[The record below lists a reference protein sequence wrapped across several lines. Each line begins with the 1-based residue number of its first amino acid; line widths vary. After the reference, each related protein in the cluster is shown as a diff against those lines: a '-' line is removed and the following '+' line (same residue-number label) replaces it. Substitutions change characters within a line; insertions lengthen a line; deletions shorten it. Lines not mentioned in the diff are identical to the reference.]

1 MDFFGQVPVSNEQA
15 AVIAR
20 GLYSLAKV
28 DGHEEREGM
37 LIQSLWM
44 DAMGWDRPLP
54 KDATDI
60 TADELASGLPTKELK
75 QLFLKTAILLAY
87 ADSAVSDKERAWIE
101 STGKA
106 FGFDAKEIGR
116 LDELVRTFLLS
127 QLAHL
132 QNVDATKEIA
142 KKLGF

>member
-1 MDFFGQVPVSNEQA
+1 MEFFGQVQVSGDQA
-15 AVIAR
+15 AIIAR

-54 KDATDI
+54 KDAGDI
-60 TADELASGLPTKELK
+60 GPEELAKGLPTTELK
-75 QLFLKTAILLAY
+75 RLFLKTAILLAY
-87 ADSAVSDKERAWIE
+87 ADSAVSEKERAWIDK
-101 STGKA
+101 TGKA
-106 FGFDAKEIGR
+106 LGLDAKEIAH
-116 LDELVRTFLLS
+116 LDDLVRTYLLS
-127 QLAHL
+127 QLSHI
-132 QNVDATKEIA
+132 QNTDATKDVA